1 MNYELINY
9 ELIIDNENIY
19 NNIINEWNNI
29 EFSKIDIEL
38 IYKMQSLK
46 NEMRNFI
53 INNSSYNTNY
63 DIKIKIYE
71 INYIPIVLFDYEC
84 DLIDLFLYIN
94 C

>member
-1 MNYELINY
+1 
-9 ELIIDNENIY
+9 
-19 NNIINEWNNI
+19 
-29 EFSKIDIEL
+29 
-38 IYKMQSLK
+38 MQSLK

>member
-1 MNYELINY
+1 MNY